1 MELIG
6 KEDYKNKDGRQRL
19 IIDLKRQRL
28 MFMEIP
34 TRKFVFQNGSFW
46 ENAV

>member
-6 KEDYKNKDGRQRL
+6 KGDYKNKYGRQRL
-19 IIDLKRQRL
+19 IFDLKRQRL
-28 MFMEIP
+28 MFMEIL
-34 TRKFVFQNGSFW
+34 TSKLVSQSGSFW